1 VSSGAWMVGEIGP
14 ELFVPKSGSP
24 FMVGQGGP
32 EVRDLS
38 PGFVVPNHVLE
49 ASGGSTVTRERV
61 IVERGERGPLV
72 ENLVVRSEADAMA
85 ELQRM
90 RAREVR
96 IARERGA

>member
-1 VSSGAWMVGEIGP
+1 M
-14 ELFVPKSGSP
+14 
-24 FMVGQGGP
+24 
-32 EVRDLS
+32 
-38 PGFVVPNHVLE
+38 VPNHVLE
-49 ASGGSTVTRERV
+49 AAGGSTVTRERV